1 MIGRPW
7 VRCGAIAA
15 AFATFA
21 TFAAVA
27 CGGGSSRKSAA
38 SPPADTA
45 TSPHAAAST
54 GPGGCPN
61 TGTWAQC
68 SLMYRLQR
76 AGLVP
81 RIDSSAT
88 VAEKGLSGKSFVIR
102 FSPTSVMD
110 VFLYPD
116 STARKTD
123 GAKLDRHGMVSDST
137 PLTMAREKTL
147 IEGDNIIA
155 VLSSLNDQ
163 LRQRVGDA
171 ILAGAPEP

>member
-1 MIGRPW
+1 MSGR
-7 VRCGAIAA
+7 VQLTITVAA
-15 AFATFA
+15 AVLAG
-21 TFAAVA
+21 AVA
-27 CGGGSSRKSAA
+27 CSTSSDKPAA
-38 SPPADTA
+38 SPPPDTA
-45 TSPHAAAST
+45 THATAST

-116 STARKTD
+116 SASRKAD